1 MREAKHVRR
10 AAVRELAL
18 ADGVVDLTRQFRLGQ
33 KFRCVLEA
41 EVRKDVLA
49 ALGNF
54 DVRCFRWEG
63 ELGLALSRLDVAQ
76 RFERPPTRPSSRVR
90 AQKADLP
97 TRGRWFEVYCHC
109 ALELRESFGRDEFRT
124 MDVVNLTT
132 VIHVD
137 EMCYEPTVRRHG
149 KRPCIRISLKSGRS

>member
-1 MREAKHVRR
+1 MSVASVGGGAWPR
-10 AAVRELAL
+10 A
-18 ADGVVDLTRQFRLGQ
+18 QP
-33 KFRCVLEA
+33 
-41 EVRKDVLA
+41 
-49 ALGNF
+49 
-54 DVRCFRWEG
+54 VRCCATFR
-63 ELGLALSRLDVAQ
+63 A
-76 RFERPPTRPSSRVR
+76 PPTRPSSRVR